1 MKNLL
6 LGFLIIGVM
15 GLALWTYSENY
26 VTKQSLDEIVQLNK
40 NIAKARSRLRV
51 LNAEWAYLNRPE
63 RLSKLVNANFDELKL
78 LELTSKHF
86 AGLEQ
91 IPFRSPGI
99 EPMVGEAVF
108 NNTIDVP

>member
-1 MKNLL
+1 
-6 LGFLIIGVM
+6 
-15 GLALWTYSENY
+15 
-26 VTKQSLDEIVQLNK
+26 
-40 NIAKARSRLRV
+40 V

-99 EPMVGEAVF
+99 EPMVDEAEF

>member
-1 MKNLL
+1 MDLL
-6 LGFLIIGVM
+6 RKLC
-15 GLALWTYSENY
+15 S
-26 VTKQSLDEIVQLNK
+26 KQSLDEIVELNK

-99 EPMVGEAVF
+99 EPMVDEAEF
-108 NNTIDVP
+108 NNKIDVP